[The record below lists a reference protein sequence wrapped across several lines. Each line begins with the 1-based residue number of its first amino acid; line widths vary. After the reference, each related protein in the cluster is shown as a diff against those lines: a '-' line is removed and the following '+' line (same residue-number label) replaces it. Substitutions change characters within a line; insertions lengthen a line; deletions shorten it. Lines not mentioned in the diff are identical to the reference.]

1 MRGGQGRAHQARHV
15 SEWEVVGR
23 DLFETSALRRGP
35 VGRDRGKMEACN
47 HGWGQVKMVAGGVG
61 VTQPGL
67 GDSVYTKE
75 EGGVSSQRQGN
86 EGFGS

>member
-1 MRGGQGRAHQARHV
+1 MLIDGTNTMVTPDRM
-15 SEWEVVGR
+15 
-23 DLFETSALRRGP
+23 P
-35 VGRDRGKMEACN
+35 GRDRGKMEACN